1 MRLRII
7 LLSLLLFIAFLVV
20 NAFCIN
26 WDDPSNDAD
35 EMISSG
41 EVTVYQNPTG
51 FAPTPQASREQQANK
66 SSLDWTM
73 PSTLSGGGNSAKESR
88 AQAESASQD
97 TETSTTAASTATEE
111 TTTASDAS
119 NATDTEL
126 PPVQAEESNVAGVD
140 GSWYFVLN
148 DSVERD
154 LAVILFQKGNDVF
167 GAGKIKVGE
176 TTLDA
181 TVSGSVVD
189 SVLDLNVV
197 SLGTINIYKLKLDLG
212 EGLANGEYQ
221 AFASGSDTW
230 TGSAEGEKTA

>member
-1 MRLRII
+1 MRLKII
-7 LLSLLLFIAFLVV
+7 LLSLLLFIASL
-20 NAFCIN
+20 AMTALCID
-26 WDDPSNDAD
+26 WDNPSNNAD

-41 EVTVYQNPTG
+41 EVTIYQNPSG
-51 FAPTPQASREQQANK
+51 FAPTPQASREQQKNK

-73 PSTLSGGGNSAKESR
+73 PSTLTGGGDSAKESR
-88 AQAESASQD
+88 AQAESSSQE
-97 TETSTTAASTATEE
+97 TETSTTAASTATTEAS
-111 TTTASDAS
+111 TASSTSAS
-119 NATDTEL
+119 TDTEL
-126 PPVQAEESNVAGVD
+126 PPAQAQESNVSRID

-154 LAVILFQKGNDVF
+154 LAVILFQKGEDVF

-181 TVSGSVVD
+181 TVSGSVLD

-197 SLGTINIYKLKLDLG
+197 SLGTINLYKLKLDLS
-212 EGLANGEYQ
+212 EGSASGEYQ

>member
-1 MRLRII
+1 MRYKIII
-7 LLSLLLFIAFLVV
+7 LSLMLFIAFLAVT
-20 NAFCIN
+20 AFCVDWSN
-26 WDDPSNDAD
+26 PSYNAD
-35 EMISSG
+35 EMIDAG
-41 EVTVYQNPTG
+41 EVSVYKNPTG
-51 FAPTPQASREQQANK
+51 FAPTPQAQRELEKNK

-88 AQAESASQD
+88 NQAESANQE
-97 TETSTTAASTATEE
+97 TETGTEAADSATDETEKTTSTST
-111 TTTASDAS
+111 
-119 NATDTEL
+119 ATDTEL
-126 PPVQAEESNVAGVD
+126 PPAQEEVTTVD

-154 LAVILFQKGNDVF
+154 LAVMLFQKGEDVF

-189 SVLDLNVV
+189 SSMDLNVV
-197 SLGTINIYKLKLDLG
+197 SLGTINLYKLKLDLSDG
-212 EGLANGEYQ
+212 SASGEYQ

-230 TGSAEGEKTA
+230 TGSTEGEKTA